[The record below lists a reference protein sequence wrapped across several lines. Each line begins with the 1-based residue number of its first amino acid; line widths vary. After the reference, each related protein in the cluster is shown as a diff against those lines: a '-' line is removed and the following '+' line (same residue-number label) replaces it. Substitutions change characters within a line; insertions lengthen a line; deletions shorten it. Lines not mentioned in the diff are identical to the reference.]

1 MASAPSCRSLARL
14 AVVAALLWLVFAR
27 LFLSP
32 LIKSRAKHCLRLPVG
47 RNVTRTSSTASFV
60 LLWSTDAASFSLRS
74 RRCVESILYH
84 HPSAAVRVY
93 SNQLPRTFFA
103 AFRRAGFD
111 IRVHRYNV
119 TELLL
124 DTPAAAWLERL
135 AEWERGPYFYSHVT
149 DAVRLALL
157 FRVGGVYLDTDVILT
172 RPIRLTAAEP
182 LGAPAIE
189 GPPALH
195 DALGVE
201 SYADTRTGLPTL
213 NGAIMAFGRGSR
225 FLWNC
230 LHEFAADYRADRWGW
245 NGPELLTRVQAR
257 CAHADGAAVQV
268 EPPERFYPI
277 HWSAVADFA
286 DGQHPQADA
295 RMWATIER
303 SSYAVHVW
311 NRKAANLSFADGS
324 LLYRLH
330 NTFTVLPAR
339 ERCT

>member
-47 RNVTRTSSTASFV
+47 RNVTRTSSAASFV
-60 LLWSTDAASFSLRS
+60 LLWSTDASSFSLRS

-149 DAVRLALL
+149 DAVRLAQEPCYCAGERRDNMPSSLVDHVRHEEQFEAGWCVGSLHGLCLRLL
-157 FRVGGVYLDTDVILT
+157 
-172 RPIRLTAAEP
+172 
-182 LGAPAIE
+182 
-189 GPPALH
+189 
-195 DALGVE
+195 
-201 SYADTRTGLPTL
+201 RTG
-213 NGAIMAFGRGSR
+213 
-225 FLWNC
+225 
-230 LHEFAADYRADRWGW
+230 
-245 NGPELLTRVQAR
+245 
-257 CAHADGAAVQV
+257 
-268 EPPERFYPI
+268 
-277 HWSAVADFA
+277 
-286 DGQHPQADA
+286 
-295 RMWATIER
+295 
-303 SSYAVHVW
+303 
-311 NRKAANLSFADGS
+311 
-324 LLYRLH
+324 
-330 NTFTVLPAR
+330 
-339 ERCT
+339 